1 MRPQRQTIARH
12 LQRGITLTETLLV
25 LAVAAA
31 LAVAAYAAY
40 SVARNDGT
48 LSALSSG
55 TVTLVEKIRQV
66 WSLSGNYDS
75 VDAATVNKA
84 GILPK
89 PFKYDGGSIQDP
101 FGNSM
106 VINGATTSF
115 AFSFRNLSK
124 ENCSKLA
131 PSLASFAFQIT
142 VGGDAQAS
150 QGRAVGNGLYK
161 ARSGEIDT
169 GALINACGADS
180 AAARNIAVEIR

>member
-1 MRPQRQTIARH
+1 MRHIALNRQ

-48 LSALSSG
+48 LSDLSSG
-55 TVTLVEKIRQV
+55 TVTMVEKIRQV
-66 WSLSGNYDS
+66 WSLSGDYSS
-75 VDAATVNKA
+75 VTAVNLSKA
-84 GILPK
+84 GVLPK
-89 PFKYDGGSIQDP
+89 PFKFDGDNIQDP
-101 FGNSM
+101 FGNNL

-115 AFSFRNLSK
+115 AFSFRNLSS

-131 PSLASFAFQIT
+131 PTLASFGYQIT

-150 QGRAVGNGLYK
+150 QGRASGASLYK
-161 ARSGEIDT
+161 SSAGEINT

-180 AAARNIAVEIR
+180 ASQRNIAVEIR